1 MGSTATVDI
10 YNPDWYLTD
19 QVHDTFT
26 RLRDNERVVW
36 QDIPGDAG
44 YWAVLTHADVV
55 TVARD
60 PQRFSASLGSVMLE
74 TLDPET
80 LERMRHMLLV
90 MDPPQHLVY
99 RRPLAPHFLPA
110 VVGRM
115 TEQIRVRCRAIM
127 ERAAEQG
134 EVDFVHDVAGP
145 LPAQIIAEVMGLPHE
160 DTPMLQ
166 RWAEIQTG
174 GQDDEIVA
182 GYEGNASMEMAM
194 YGIAKAAER
203 RGQPRRDDLTSL
215 LLETTFDDGQPM
227 SDLDYGSFF
236 VQLVT
241 AGNDTTKTVMS
252 SGVYELV
259 RRPDQLAALRRDPTL
274 IPVAVEEMLRYCNP
288 LHCFRRTATT
298 DTELGGKR
306 IAAGDKVAMMY
317 TAANRDPAVFSD
329 PQAFDIRRSPNP
341 HLSFGIGEHFC
352 LGVHLA
358 RLEIRVF
365 VEELLAGFATI
376 EPIGEP
382 VKIRS
387 NLNNG
392 YKRMPMRLARS

>member
-10 YNPDWYLTD
+10 YTPDWYLTD

-145 LPAQIIAEVMGLPHE
+145 L
-160 DTPMLQ
+160 
-166 RWAEIQTG
+166 
-174 GQDDEIVA
+174 
-182 GYEGNASMEMAM
+182 
-194 YGIAKAAER
+194 
-203 RGQPRRDDLTSL
+203 QPRRDDLTSL

-259 RRPDQLAALRRDPTL
+259 RRPDRLAALRRDPTL

-317 TAANRDPAVFSD
+317 TAANRDPAVFTD
-329 PQAFDIRRSPNP
+329 PQTFDIRRSPNP

-365 VEELLAGFATI
+365 LEELLASFATI
-376 EPIGEP
+376 EPTGAP

>member
-19 QVHDTFT
+19 QVHDTFA

-36 QDIPGDAG
+36 QEIPGDAG

-259 RRPDQLAALRRDPTL
+259 RRPDQLAALRQDPSL

>member
-19 QVHDTFT
+19 QVHDTLA

-317 TAANRDPAVFSD
+317 TAANRDPAVFTD
-329 PQAFDIRRSPNP
+329 PQTFDIRRSPNP

-365 VEELLAGFATI
+365 LEELLASFATI
-376 EPIGEP
+376 EPTGAP